1 MIVADTSVWI
11 DFLRGAGTERSRLI
25 AIAADADELVVPDL
39 VIYELMAGAITS
51 RDRLLIERKV
61 ASYRVVD
68 VAGDDRVRAAA
79 EHYRFLRNRGISI
92 RKTVDVL
99 IASFCI
105 TERAPLIHDDR
116 DFDPFE
122 QHLGLRVLR

>member
-1 MIVADTSVWI
+1 LIVADTSVWI

-25 AIAADADELVVPDL
+25 AIAAYEDELVVPDL
-39 VIYELMAGAITS
+39 VIYELMAGATTS

-79 EHYRFLRNRGISI
+79 EHYRFLRSLGVSI
-92 RKTVDVL
+92 RKAVDVL

-122 QHLGLRVLR
+122 RHLGLRVLH